1 MEQKNTEERR
11 NGALYDVAADVEATA
26 ESMHVIYVPDSM
38 GQVLDEIFSEY
49 RREKDGY
56 LRFSLI
62 DSLGYESVSAV
73 NRIVELI
80 EQELPEFLPKSSEL
94 NQFVEDSCFN
104 VAVQLDT
111 DGVTI
116 QS

>member
-1 MEQKNTEERR
+1 
-11 NGALYDVAADVEATA
+11 
-26 ESMHVIYVPDSM
+26 MHVIYVPDSM